1 MPSGLIRLRFTAI
14 SEFPSKAKDIMMA
27 RKSVSPRL
35 LNRRSFLS
43 HAIGGG
49 VAAGTSYLGLTKDL
63 FAQATGPIVLGHHC
77 ELTGGFSSWG
87 YWHDKAAKAAVK
99 LVNETGGISGRKIEL
114 AIEDTESN
122 PATGARKLRSLIQR
136 NNASFVIGS
145 VHSGVMLSSIPIAT
159 ELKTVYFSAGEAT
172 EATGSKGTR
181 YSFRTG
187 TDTYALATA
196 GAPWAVHN
204 LGKNWTIISPDYAWG
219 HSHYQEH
226 QAVIEKLGGKVN
238 PPIFVPL
245 DAKDLVPYLA
255 KIPQETE
262 VLFSVFFGAQ
272 SVAFYTQA
280 KAMGLQKTMKM
291 YSICGTLEAIAP
303 TDIQGAAEGLYVL
316 ENFPRMLKYKD
327 DEFHREHNKRMEIDD
342 VNARELNSSLVMAK
356 SHAWQSWE
364 NVFALKKAIE
374 MSGWKTKKDDQG
386 VIEALEG
393 LVMDNS
399 AGFPQGSKTLR
410 KEDHSG
416 MIDCYLSRVEDGE
429 LRLQKKIAKED
440 LSANLPPRVRLL
452 ETAAIGS
459 HLSIASERFA
469 AGACIVGTPPAHRVR

>member
-1 MPSGLIRLRFTAI
+1 
-14 SEFPSKAKDIMMA
+14 MA
-27 RKSVSPRL
+27 RN
-35 LNRRSFLS
+35 LNRRGFLA
-43 HAIGGG
+43 HALGGG
-49 VAAGTSYLGLTKDL
+49 VAAGTAYLGLTRDL
-63 FAQATGPIVLGHHC
+63 YAQASGPIVLGHHC
-77 ELTGGFSSWG
+77 ELTGGFASWG

-99 LVNETGGISGRKIEL
+99 LVNEMGGIAGRKVDL
-114 AIEDTESN
+114 ATEDTESN

-136 NNASFVIGS
+136 NNAAFIVGS

-172 EATGSKGTR
+172 EATGSKGSR

-187 TDTYALATA
+187 TDTYALAAA
-196 GAPWAVHN
+196 GAPWAFAN

-226 QAVIEKLGGKVN
+226 KAVIEKLGGKVN

-255 KIPQETE
+255 KIPQDTE

-272 SVAFYTQA
+272 SVAFYTQT
-280 KAMGLQKTMKM
+280 KSMGLEKTMKM

-303 TDIQGAAEGLYVL
+303 SDVQGAVEGLYVL

-327 DEFHREHNKRMEIDD
+327 DAFHKEHNQRMEIDD
-342 VNARELNSSLVMAK
+342 VQARETNSNRVMAK

-374 MSGWKTKKDDQG
+374 TSGWKTKKDDPG
-386 VIEALEG
+386 VIQALEG
-393 LVMDNS
+393 LSMDNS
-399 AGFPQGSKTLR
+399 LQFPQGAKTLR

-416 MIDCYLSRVEDGE
+416 LIDCYLSRVENGE
-429 LRLQKKIAKED
+429 LHVKKKIAKEEM
-440 LSANLPPRVRLL
+440 AAILPPRFDFSKEAL
-452 ETAAIGS
+452 
-459 HLSIASERFA
+459 
-469 AGACIVGTPPAHRVR
+469 